1 MVLLK
6 QMLDQTGL
14 KKFLRSNSHLP
25 QPGSNRGY
33 QPADI
38 IESFLV
44 SVWCGSNRFLHTEI
58 LRQDSPLKKIF
69 QWKRTPGQDVYKRF
83 FKKFTQKKNH
93 EFFNS
98 LSSWYFSQLQ
108 FTDYTLDFDS
118 TIMTRYGK
126 QEGAK
131 RGYNPSKRGRASH
144 HPLMA
149 FIADCDMVANMWLR
163 SGDSS
168 SSGNFTGFVEETL
181 LRLKEKKV
189 GLVRFDSGFYSKK
202 VLRLLEEKQ
211 MNYIVSVKMY
221 PPIQNLLAHQT
232 NWLSLSEG
240 VEVASADY
248 KTNGWESPRRMVL
261 IRQSIAERPAATGKQ
276 LRLFKDSELYQRYRY
291 SCLVTNIDL
300 PPAEI
305 WRMYRH
311 RAEAENK
318 IKELKYDFGF
328 DSFNLNNFYGTEA
341 ALSFVML
348 AYNLMSLF
356 RHFIIR
362 SDVQRRLSTLRY
374 NTFAIGAYLVKDGN
388 QIILK
393 MALTLKRREWFRGL
407 WDKSRAFAFPVS
419 FSNA

>member
-1 MVLLK
+1 MQNLKIEFTDKELTPWGGMVLLK

-131 RGYNPSKRGRASH
+131 SGAITPAS
-144 HPLMA
+144 A
-149 FIADCDMVANMWLR
+149 A
-163 SGDSS
+163 
-168 SSGNFTGFVEETL
+168 E
-181 LRLKEKKV
+181 
-189 GLVRFDSGFYSKK
+189 
-202 VLRLLEEKQ
+202 
-211 MNYIVSVKMY
+211 
-221 PPIQNLLAHQT
+221 PPITH
-232 NWLSLSEG
+232 
-240 VEVASADY
+240 
-248 KTNGWESPRRMVL
+248 
-261 IRQSIAERPAATGKQ
+261 
-276 LRLFKDSELYQRYRY
+276 
-291 SCLVTNIDL
+291 
-300 PPAEI
+300 
-305 WRMYRH
+305 
-311 RAEAENK
+311 
-318 IKELKYDFGF
+318 
-328 DSFNLNNFYGTEA
+328 
-341 ALSFVML
+341 
-348 AYNLMSLF
+348 
-356 RHFIIR
+356 
-362 SDVQRRLSTLRY
+362 
-374 NTFAIGAYLVKDGN
+374 
-388 QIILK
+388 
-393 MALTLKRREWFRGL
+393 L
-407 WDKSRAFAFPVS
+407 WHL
-419 FSNA
+419 